1 MAGEV
6 TGIRQPTTVV
16 LFNEHV
22 VKPPFKYVFYT
33 HILVLLSNL
42 VIEDSFAVSSNQY
55 RIITG
60 QSAKNQ

>member
-6 TGIRQPTTVV
+6 TGIRQSTTIV

-22 VKPPFKYVFYT
+22 VKSPFKYVFYT

-42 VIEDSFAVSSNQY
+42 VIEDSFFSEQQP
-55 RIITG
+55 I
-60 QSAKNQ
+60 